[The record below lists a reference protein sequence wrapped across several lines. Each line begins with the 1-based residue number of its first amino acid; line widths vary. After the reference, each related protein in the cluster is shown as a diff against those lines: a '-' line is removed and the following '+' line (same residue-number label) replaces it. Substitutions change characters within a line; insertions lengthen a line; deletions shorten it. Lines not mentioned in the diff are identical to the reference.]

1 MLFLNFRS
9 TNKMS
14 EWSAAEY
21 GSLATAL
28 GAALVLLVK
37 TCFGGMS
44 ESRCEKLR
52 CMGCCD
58 IQRKV
63 KEPPIDNTPQP

>member
-1 MLFLNFRS
+1 MYVNS
-9 TNKMS
+9 HHMS

-37 TCFGGMS
+37 TCFSGMS

-52 CMGCCD
+52 CLGCCD
-58 IQRKV
+58 IERKV
-63 KEPPIDNTPQP
+63 KDKISPDDNQP